1 MGADGANDNKSA
13 APGKSIIHH
22 RSGTVDGRRCDAART
37 KAPEE
42 GMSEDEECASAIE
55 RMKIY
60 RPGQRVSWRDLR
72 PIMHR
77 AARQIVDGEAE
88 LKELRRQQDWT

>member
-1 MGADGANDNKSA
+1 
-13 APGKSIIHH
+13 
-22 RSGTVDGRRCDAART
+22 
-37 KAPEE
+37 
-42 GMSEDEECASAIE
+42 MSEDEECASAIE